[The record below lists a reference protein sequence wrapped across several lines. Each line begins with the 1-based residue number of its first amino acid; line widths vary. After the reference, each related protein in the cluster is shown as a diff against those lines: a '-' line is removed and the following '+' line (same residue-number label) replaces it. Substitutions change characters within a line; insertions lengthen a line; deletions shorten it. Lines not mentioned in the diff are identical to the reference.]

1 MPPASADHL
10 LSSFFL
16 IWSTAPS
23 TLQPRHLRAIQS
35 ILHWHPAAQ
44 VTVLSNTLPTDF
56 FLLWS
61 SAEREARVKVERYDL
76 EELCA
81 DSPLADWYSRRDE
94 WNRSTFF
101 SNPQWDLLRL
111 MFLFRRGGVYVDA
124 DVVFVRPLRLPSGC
138 EHGIVGLESGTGGV
152 AAEDGWSPSI
162 TSDSSAGLPP
172 IVCNAVM
179 AFRAGHPLL
188 AAMLSAF
195 AHEYV
200 PYTPGCTMLE
210 LFAKGEWGAMG
221 PLLLSRLLLK
231 RQPPSP
237 PLRATSSAEEGTDDE
252 EEEEVGVLVAPNRIR
267 ASGDVCPGTYS
278 TVPAG
283 ARRDEHLLWRVGS
296 GEVGHDPLASVHSA
310 LWEWPHARRGADM
323 RQPHASAAGGACRVP
338 REQSPCAATATMVQ
352 KRGARVHTCASA
364 LTKSSRA
371 KLNTLTRW
379 APKLSLPRAPCRY
392 WSYNCS
398 EPNSTF
404 QMFASRP
411 KI

>member
-101 SNPQWDLLRL
+101 SNHESDLLRL

-252 EEEEVGVLVAPNRIR
+252 EEEEELASSWHPTGYAHPATCVLERTAL
-267 ASGDVCPGTYS
+267 Y
-278 TVPAG
+278 
-283 ARRDEHLLWRVGS
+283 
-296 GEVGHDPLASVHSA
+296 PLAPGETSTFFGVWDQAKWDMIHSRACTVHFWNGLTRDVELTCGS
-310 LWEWPHARRGADM
+310 LMHRLLEEHAG
-323 RQPHASAAGGACRVP
+323 CR
-338 REQSPCAATATMVQ
+338 E
-352 KRGARVHTCASA
+352 
-364 LTKSSRA
+364 SSRHA
-371 KLNTLTRW
+371 PPPPPWCRSVALECTRV
-379 APKLSLPRAPCRY
+379 RVR
-392 WSYNCS
+392 
-398 EPNSTF
+398 
-404 QMFASRP
+404 
-411 KI
+411 